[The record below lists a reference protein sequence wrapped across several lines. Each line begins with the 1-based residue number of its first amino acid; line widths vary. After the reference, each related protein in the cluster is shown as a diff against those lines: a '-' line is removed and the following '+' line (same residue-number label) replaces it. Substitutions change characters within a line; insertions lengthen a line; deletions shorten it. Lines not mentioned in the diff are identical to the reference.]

1 MMMMA
6 CCMPMMMMAQSV
18 QYCMTYGEEYKIKTG
33 DKEADK
39 KLKKEVLAIKA
50 GKQIYVNCR
59 NLRDDDVVLECS
71 NYVQGY
77 PYDGNKL
84 IIAAYHISNG
94 AFLLG
99 FGSDIASMF
108 TPLGTSVA
116 LKGVSAAVWLGRNQ
130 LNSFRCY
137 VVDTDANE
145 KGRYPVTRIN
155 DEYMEKLLANDA
167 HLLAR
172 YKAVSNKK
180 ERQSASNVLAIMTEK
195 GLVPSE

>member
-1 MMMMA
+1 
-6 CCMPMMMMAQSV
+6 
-18 QYCMTYGEEYKIKTG
+18 
-33 DKEADK
+33 
-39 KLKKEVLAIKA
+39 
-50 GKQIYVNCR
+50 
-59 NLRDDDVVLECS
+59 
-71 NYVQGY
+71 
-77 PYDGNKL
+77 
-84 IIAAYHISNG
+84 
-94 AFLLG
+94 
-99 FGSDIASMF
+99 MF

-155 DEYMEKLLANDA
+155 DDYMEKLLANDS

-180 ERQSASNVLAIMTEK
+180 ERQSASNVLAILTEK